1 MQIGADGDGSVG
13 IDGAVAFFDVADD
26 SLFIDDDVG
35 ALSPLEFLALNIV
48 GSQDAVG
55 GEHFVI
61 HVTEK
66 REFYVDLLS
75 KSRVGGGTID
85 ADSKD
90 FRIRGVDLA

>member
-1 MQIGADGDGSVG
+1 MQVGAHGDGSVG
-13 IDGAVAFFDVADD
+13 IDGAVTFFDVADD

-35 ALSPLEFLALNIV
+35 ALGPLEFLALNVI

-55 GEHFVI
+55 GEHFVV

-66 REFYVDLLS
+66 REFYVDLLG
-75 KSRVGGGTID
+75 KSRVGGGAID